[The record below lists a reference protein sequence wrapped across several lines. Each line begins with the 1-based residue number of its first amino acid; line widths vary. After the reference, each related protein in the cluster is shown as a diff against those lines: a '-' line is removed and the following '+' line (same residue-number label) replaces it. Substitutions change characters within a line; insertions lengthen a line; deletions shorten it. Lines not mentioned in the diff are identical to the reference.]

1 MTNVDYEGFNDWSD
15 EELKEATSIIY
26 KILDGRHQKKVLKA
40 LEDLK
45 ASFENL
51 QKVAEIDEDDNIT
64 TLYHGDYSLTDI
76 FTAIENYCTKV
87 L

>member
-26 KILDGRHQKKVLKA
+26 KILDDRHQTRVLKA
-40 LEDLK
+40 LEDLRT
-45 ASFENL
+45 SFENL
-51 QKVAEIDEDDNIT
+51 QKVAEIEDDDVII
-64 TLYHGDYSLTDI
+64 YQGDYSLADI
-76 FTAIENYCTKV
+76 FTAIENYCTRE

>member
-26 KILDGRHQKKVLKA
+26 KILDDRHQTKVLKA
-40 LEDLK
+40 LEDLRT
-45 ASFENL
+45 SFENL
-51 QKVAEIDEDDNIT
+51 QKVAEIEDDDVFIYQGN
-64 TLYHGDYSLTDI
+64 YSLTDI
-76 FTAIENYCTKV
+76 FIAIKKHCTKE

>member
-40 LEDLK
+40 LEDLR

-51 QKVAEIDEDDNIT
+51 QKVAEIEDDDEVI
-64 TLYHGDYSLTDI
+64 TLYHGDYSLAEI
-76 FTAIENYCTKV
+76 FTAIENYCTKE

>member
-26 KILDGRHQKKVLKA
+26 KILNDRHQKKVLKA

-51 QKVAEIDEDDNIT
+51 QKVAEIEDDDNIMT
-64 TLYHGDYSLTDI
+64 FYHGDYSLADI
-76 FTAIENYCTKV
+76 FTAIENYCTKE